1 MNSVESFPPIAGYNA
16 TINETTVEQSIVET
30 EFETITEA
38 KIIPQQLAVE
48 DAELEEEMNLLDFDP
63 MSMISNLGKYATL
76 LEKKKTV
83 IETSDH
89 DCGNTHFFLGN
100 GRNAKM
106 FLFHR
111 PTVESFFECKNCGK
125 AIFISKI
132 LKFCVV
138 YF

>member
-1 MNSVESFPPIAGYNA
+1 MEAYPQIAGFNE
-16 TINETTVEQSIVET
+16 TINGNKSFDETA
-30 EFETITEA
+30 FETVPEA
-38 KIIPQQLAVE
+38 KTISQQAAVE

-100 GRNAKM
+100 GK
-106 FLFHR
+106 F
-111 PTVESFFECKNCGK
+111 
-125 AIFISKI
+125 SKI
-132 LKFCVV
+132 HRLLRDLINCRAIAYCVRYSV
-138 YF
+138 LGSSRNETLA

>member
-1 MNSVESFPPIAGYNA
+1 MNESGSYPEITGFNE
-16 TINETTVEQSIVET
+16 TINGNNSIDES
-30 EFETITEA
+30 EFETIPEA
-38 KIIPQQLAVE
+38 KTIPYRAAVE

-100 GRNAKM
+100 GEMSRM
-106 FLFHR
+106 
-111 PTVESFFECKNCGK
+111 
-125 AIFISKI
+125 
-132 LKFCVV
+132 
-138 YF
+138 